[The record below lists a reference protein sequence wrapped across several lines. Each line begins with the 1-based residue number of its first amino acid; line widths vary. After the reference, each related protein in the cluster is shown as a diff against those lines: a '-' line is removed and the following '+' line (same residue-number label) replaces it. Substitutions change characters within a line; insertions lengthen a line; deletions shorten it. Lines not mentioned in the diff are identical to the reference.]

1 MISIKSNTGLQTNTP
16 DPLGYINR
24 KRILVF
30 IIKFKGIYILRF
42 SWLDFQ
48 RGNFLVLTLQYVF
61 EVFICVNILKISL
74 L

>member
-1 MISIKSNTGLQTNTP
+1 MISLNQIHVCKQTH
-16 DPLGYINR
+16 LIQYGYINR